1 MKLTFCDLLQIISGF
16 FYLYSLSLIIWEV
29 FIKEKKNDIQDFIA
43 AKVFLKIKKII
54 LNDLSNKTED
64 MIIVS
69 LDKDLKNSVTACFH
83 KEY

>member
-69 LDKDLKNSVTACFH
+69 LNKDLKNCVTACFH